1 MPTATYK
8 AGESFPVQFA
18 WRLPEG
24 DYLRAVFRAEV
35 LDFVPAAD
43 KYIVRLTE
51 LIAGR
56 QEDADGVLRPSDQF
70 DRTYWAMVGRL
81 VGQKLTIAYEVE
93 DGRAVHLRLATLTGE
108 HNYFYRYSM
117 AENMVERQKE
127 KIERQ
132 VKTSEAEIGDWETED

>member
-1 MPTATYK
+1 MPTATHK

-18 WRLPEG
+18 WRLPDG
-24 DYLRAVFRAEV
+24 DYIRAVFRAEV

-70 DRTYWAMVGRL
+70 NRPYWAMVGRL

-108 HNYFYRYSM
+108 HNYFFRYSQV
-117 AENMVERQKE
+117 EDMVERQKE
-127 KIERQ
+127 KITRR
-132 VKTSEAEIGDWETED
+132 VKTADD

>member
-1 MPTATYK
+1 MPTASYK
-8 AGESFPVQFA
+8 KGESFPVQFA
-18 WRLPEG
+18 WRLPDG

-43 KYIVRLTE
+43 KYVARLTE

-56 QEDADGVLRPSDQF
+56 QEDEEGVLRPSDQF
-70 DRTYWAMVGRL
+70 NREYWGLVGRL

-108 HNYFYRYSM
+108 HNYFFRYAM

-127 KIERQ
+127 KIARQ
-132 VKTSEAEIGDWETED
+132 VKKAGD

>member
-1 MPTATYK
+1 MPTATFK

-24 DYLRAVFRAEV
+24 DYIRAVFRAEV

-43 KYIVRLTE
+43 KYVVRLIE

-56 QEDADGVLRPSDQF
+56 QEAEDGVLRPSDQF
-70 DRTYWAMVGRL
+70 DRAYWTMVGRL
-81 VGQKLTIAYEVE
+81 VDQKLAIAYEVE

-127 KIERQ
+127 KIEQQ
-132 VKTSEAEIGDWETED
+132 VKQASDE